1 MTKQPPRFEDLPE
14 VLTPKEL
21 MLYLRIGR
29 DAVYSALQS
38 QTIRNIRIGQKFVI
52 PREALRDFLAGA
64 AE

>member
-1 MTKQPPRFEDLPE
+1 MIKQRPRFEDLPD

-21 MLYLRIGR
+21 ISYLPIGR

-38 QTIRNIRIGQKFVI
+38 QTIRNVRIGQRFVI
-52 PREALRDFLAGA
+52 PKEALREFLAGA